1 MLPANSLSQK
11 DSTPTTRTPKSPL
24 VAGSSILSSRMSP
37 SLLKDSALINAVRN
51 NDEAQVRE
59 LERTESGLKNAQDE
73 TALMVAAAN
82 NRPVFCKILVSAEK
96 FITNYRGQDAYMIAA
111 QRGNMEALNA
121 LRQHFVLRPDM
132 YNMNALDYAV
142 ISQSTDAVNLILSSQ
157 IIRQSDIS
165 HAILLANKHGLKTLE
180 NVLKSKIPAT
190 KDFPCKRC
198 ENYVNLF
205 ACKMTVV
212 DQGVQTQAISID
224 NSDKSPPSKL
234 VESSNFTETLAK
246 KDAELKILQS
256 LCARQTSM
264 AKDFDAVVMEKNAE
278 IDDLKQKLD
287 ELTSQRLSQSY
298 FNNEIEK
305 YRQKCDALQA
315 RNDELKRQM
324 SINRS
329 SIIQEAAAAGVTSSS
344 HVSPDHAL
352 LHGSGVFTP
361 TTGIY
366 SIEARRNSVESGANS
381 KQKLRDS
388 TPSKAATVVAVPTAS
403 RSVQVNVQWMK
414 NYEMEIST
422 LKARLSTAEEA
433 IKRYRANYDSLY
445 KLSAARQN
453 AARALKTENEDLKS
467 KITQLKD
474 TILRVTTVS
483 NRQSLDLSNLSYKAD
498 DDGFNQDSIRLSE
511 RNIASPQ
518 IPRCLSPTLTF
529 SNVHPLDNS
538 IDDPVLE
545 SRLSGIANSTVLTG
559 SIIESGSRNTVRL
572 SQNLYNLPNA
582 QSIQT
587 IASTSIKSIAGK
599 QSTIDNLRT
608 SISGLNPLSNNTTPI
623 RDMPSRISRS
633 MTPYE
638 NRSSTHIMQPVTSR
652 SSSRP
657 TTSVDALRQLSSDQ
671 RLGNVTISQIA
682 TRNVANAS
690 VVSPRMSTDR
700 WSGAILSPDIDR
712 RAFPASPPRSLQYG
726 TIPVVPQNV
735 DELTPLMIAVI
746 ECNFSKFNES
756 ISYAKQQTSTGRTAL
771 MYAVEYNRHTF
782 VQDLI
787 PFEAG
792 IKDSNGHT
800 ALYHAIMTGRY
811 RIAELLRDAEGIQV
825 SHRSR
830 IGNRRTELMQA
841 VIDSDIVSVW
851 CLASMQASLQDENGV
866 TALMLAVKSMNIPA
880 IEILYPMEYKL
891 MDKEN
896 RTARDYIMLIPSTAT
911 DAQREAVQTTLNR
924 NKL

>member
-1 MLPANSLSQK
+1 MQPNSIQK
-11 DSTPTTRTPKSPL
+11 DSMAANQTPKSPL
-24 VAGSSILSSRMSP
+24 VVGNTILNSRMSP
-37 SLLKDSALINAVRN
+37 NSLRDSALINAVRN

-82 NRPVFCKILVSAEK
+82 NSAVFCKILVSAEK

-111 QRGNMEALNA
+111 QHGNMDALNA

-142 ISQSTDAVNLILSSQ
+142 LSQSTDAVNLILSSQ

-165 HAILLANKHGLKTLE
+165 HAILLANKRGFTTLE

-198 ENYVNLF
+198 EHYLNLF
-205 ACKMTVV
+205 ASKISIA
-212 DQGVQTQAISID
+212 DQAIQTQTSSTD
-224 NSDKSPPSKL
+224 NSEKNFPIKL
-234 VESSNFTETLAK
+234 VEPSNFAEILAK
-246 KDAELKILQS
+246 KDAEIHILQS
-256 LCARQTSM
+256 LCARQTNM
-264 AKDFDAVVMEKNAE
+264 VKDFDIVVMEKNTE
-278 IDDLKQKLD
+278 IDDLKHKLD

-305 YRQKCDALQA
+305 YKQKCEALQA

-324 SINRS
+324 NVNRS
-329 SIIQEAAAAGVTSSS
+329 SILQEAAAAGVTSSS

-352 LHGSGVFTP
+352 LHGSGIYTP
-361 TTGIY
+361 TTCIY
-366 SIEARRNSVESGANS
+366 NVEARRSSIESSGNS
-381 KQKLRDS
+381 KQKLRGS
-388 TPSKAATVVAVPTAS
+388 TPSKPSAVAVVPTAS

-422 LKARLSTAEEA
+422 LKARLGTAEEA

-453 AARALKTENEDLKS
+453 AARALKTENEDLKN

-474 TILRVTTVS
+474 TILRVTTMS
-483 NRQSLDLSNLSYKAD
+483 NRQSLDLSNLSYKAED
-498 DDGFNQDSIRLSE
+498 DVFHQDSIRLSD
-511 RNIASPQ
+511 RNIVSPQ
-518 IPRCLSPTLTF
+518 IPRCLSPSVTF
-529 SNVHPLDNS
+529 SSTHPLDTS
-538 IDDPVLE
+538 IDDPTLE
-545 SRLSGIANSTVLTG
+545 SRLSGIANSAALTG
-559 SIIESGSRNTVRL
+559 SAVESGTRNTARL
-572 SQNLYNLPNA
+572 SQNLYGLQNV
-582 QSIQT
+582 QSIHT
-587 IASTSIKSIAGK
+587 IANTSIKNLVRDQSNVDTVRASIGSLSSLNNITSA
-599 QSTIDNLRT
+599 RT
-608 SISGLNPLSNNTTPI
+608 T
-623 RDMPSRISRS
+623 PSRISRS
-633 MTPYE
+633 ITPYE
-638 NRSSTHIMQPVTSR
+638 NRNSTHIIQPVVIRSPSR
-652 SSSRP
+652 S
-657 TTSVDALRQLSSDQ
+657 TTSVDELPQLPTDQ
-671 RLGNVTISQIA
+671 RLGNVCIPNLS
-682 TRNVANAS
+682 TRNITKES
-690 VVSPRMSTDR
+690 IVSPRISADR
-700 WSGAILSPDIDR
+700 WTATKFSGDLDY
-712 RAFPASPPRSLQYG
+712 RAFNTSPSRILQHANA
-726 TIPVVPQNV
+726 PVVPPNI

-756 ISYAKQQTSTGRTAL
+756 ISYAKQQTSTGKTAL
-771 MYAVEYNRHTF
+771 MYAVECNRHTF

-787 PFEAG
+787 PFEAKM
-792 IKDSNGHT
+792 KDSNGHT

-811 RIAELLRDAEGIQV
+811 RIAELLRDSEGIQV

-830 IGNRRTELMQA
+830 IGGRRTELMQA
-841 VIDSDIVSVW
+841 VLDNDIVSVW

-896 RTARDYIMLIPSTAT
+896 RTARDYIMLVPPTAT
-911 DAQREAVQTTLNR
+911 DAQREAVQNTLNR